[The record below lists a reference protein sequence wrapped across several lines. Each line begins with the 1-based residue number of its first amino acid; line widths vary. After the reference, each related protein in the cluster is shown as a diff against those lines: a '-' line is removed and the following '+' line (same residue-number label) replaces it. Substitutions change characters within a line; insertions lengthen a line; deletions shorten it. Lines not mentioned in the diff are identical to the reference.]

1 MDSRLPNRRLSKEL
15 PDHNEQETDRPYTD
29 RPVRFSKTDSR
40 GKPSLDL
47 LNEASPLL
55 SPQRRDDDESPIAS
69 GTPADELDYLDG
81 EEQAESKSHW
91 YLFVLTLSIGG

>member
-1 MDSRLPNRRLSKEL
+1 MDSRLPPQRISKEL
-15 PDHNEQETDRPYTD
+15 PFHNGWEAERTHPDAPPRY
-29 RPVRFSKTDSR
+29 SKSYSR
-40 GKPSLDL
+40 GKPSLDF

-69 GTPADELDYLDG
+69 GTPADELDILDG
-81 EEQAESKSHW
+81 EEQAKSKSHW